1 MPQFT
6 KVDPQRF
13 LGHRAAIYAVAEG
26 LDADTFLTGAGE
38 GWVVVWPQ
46 ADPENGKLLA
56 QAEGNIF
63 SLLAIPEINGVVA
76 GNMIGGLHWI
86 DLERPE
92 RTKDIKH
99 HSKGTY
105 ALLRL
110 GDQVLSGG
118 GGGKLSRWSI
128 EERRAIE
135 SLQLTHAAIRGL
147 AHAPDRREIAVATSD
162 HSIYLLDE
170 QLAVKQQIDVHGHSV
185 FCVCYSPDQRLLIS
199 GGRDAQ
205 LTITDLVTGS
215 SERIPAHTATINA
228 LAFSPDGHYLATAG
242 RDRTIKIWDSGSF
255 DLLKVLETV
264 RDDGHRNSVNDL
276 LWTEQGLISV
286 SDDRSGILWRI
297 N

>member
-1 MPQFT
+1 MPDIPTFT
-6 KVDPQRF
+6 PQRF
-13 LGHRAAIYAVAEG
+13 LGHRAAIYAVTEG
-26 LDADTFLTGAGE
+26 LDPNSFLTGAGE
-38 GWVVVWPQ
+38 GWVVSWPQ

-63 SLLAIPEINGVVA
+63 SLLAIPENGGVVA

-92 RTKDIKH
+92 RNRDIRH

-118 GGGKLSRWSI
+118 GGGKLSRWSM
-128 EERRAIE
+128 EERRAVE

-147 AHAPDRREIAVATSD
+147 AYAPDRREIAVATSD

-170 QLAVKQQIDVHGHSV
+170 QLELKQRLAVHGHSV
-185 FCVCYSPDQRLLIS
+185 FCVCYSPDQRLLLS

-205 LTITDLVTGS
+205 LTISDLEHGV

-228 LAFSPDGHYLATAG
+228 LTFSPDGHYLATAS
-242 RDRTIKIWDSGSF
+242 RDKTIKIWDSGSF
-255 DLLKVLETV
+255 DLLKVLETM

-276 LWTEQGLISV
+276 LWTREGLISV
-286 SDDRSGILWRI
+286 SDDRTGILWR
-297 N
+297 